1 MTKPA
6 TSEHTQQP
14 DTLADKCILVGVT
27 GGIAAYKSAALV
39 SALAQAGAQVHVLM
53 TEAAQRFVTPLTFE
67 ALSGHA
73 VLTSIWQ
80 QKTSHEPHHIKLA
93 TRAEAML
100 IAPATMDCLA
110 RLATGRADDIVS
122 LLVSAIDRRSTPVL
136 LAPAMNVTMWAQ
148 PATQRHVSQL
158 IEDGFLMVGPAE
170 GWQACRKVGPGRM
183 SEPDEIIE
191 ALRQVCNHHG
201 D

>member
-1 MTKPA
+1 MTTP
-6 TSEHTQQP
+6 TTTQQSEP
-14 DTLADKCILVGVT
+14 SGILADKCILVGVT

-67 ALSGHA
+67 ALSGNA

-80 QKTSHEPHHIKLA
+80 QKTSHEPQHINLA
-93 TRAEAML
+93 TRADAML
-100 IAPATMDCLA
+100 IAPATLDCLA

-122 LLVSAIDRRSTPVL
+122 LLVSAIDRMSTPVL

-148 PATQRHVSQL
+148 PATQRHVNQL
-158 IEDGFLMVGPAE
+158 IEDDFVIVGPAE

-191 ALRQVCNHHG
+191 ALCQVV
-201 D
+201 